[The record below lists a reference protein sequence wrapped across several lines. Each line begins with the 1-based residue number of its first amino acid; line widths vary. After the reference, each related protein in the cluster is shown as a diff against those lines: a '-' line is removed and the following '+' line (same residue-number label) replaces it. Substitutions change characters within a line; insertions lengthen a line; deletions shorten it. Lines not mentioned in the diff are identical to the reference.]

1 LLHVDTKS
9 FFDDS
14 ERRLAPDARSVL
26 IFANPVLPHSEG
38 EITVECGD
46 PHSHPQ
52 IRMNYYSDPHDMKV
66 MIAVLRRAF
75 DIAAHWPGQRLG
87 PWLAPPALSR
97 KHMFGDGKAPTDA
110 MLEDLALHFSIT
122 VFHLTGTCRMGN
134 VVDPRL
140 RVMNVQRLRV
150 ADASIMPNLV
160 SGNPNAACVMI
171 GEKAAEMI
179 AGDHDIRL
187 AEMVGEPPR
196 VGATGS

>member
-1 LLHVDTKS
+1 
-9 FFDDS
+9 
-14 ERRLAPDARSVL
+14 
-26 IFANPVLPHSEG
+26 
-38 EITVECGD
+38 
-46 PHSHPQ
+46 
-52 IRMNYYSDPHDMKV
+52 
-66 MIAVLRRAF
+66 
-75 DIAAHWPGQRLG
+75 
-87 PWLAPPALSR
+87 
-97 KHMFGDGKAPTDA
+97 
-110 MLEDLALHFSIT
+110 
-122 VFHLTGTCRMGN
+122 MGN